1 MISFNENEFKN
12 IFWESVN
19 GKEENQNNY
28 EQQYDNKN
36 KDGKSVNFQ
45 GNAKEPM
52 VNKYGCYLFSLV
64 NGAGEDP
71 KKTDEYYKKFKDEN
85 KINSEC
91 LVQDPAGIASE
102 VDKEHDYDFK
112 KSNNYDPNADIAIAR
127 FNNGEHDHF
136 VQMGGPK
143 KDDVSF
149 DSLGHSNT
157 VATGEIQD
165 WRLLYKKD

>member
-52 VNKYGCYLFSLV
+52 VNKYGCYLFL
-64 NGAGEDP
+64 
-71 KKTDEYYKKFKDEN
+71 
-85 KINSEC
+85 
-91 LVQDPAGIASE
+91 
-102 VDKEHDYDFK
+102 
-112 KSNNYDPNADIAIAR
+112 
-127 FNNGEHDHF
+127 
-136 VQMGGPK
+136 
-143 KDDVSF
+143 
-149 DSLGHSNT
+149 
-157 VATGEIQD
+157 
-165 WRLLYKKD
+165 W